1 MYVGSLKIL
10 PGKMIFSKNKASV
23 GGAIVISKS
32 DMYCHAEAY
41 IVFSR
46 NKAIKEGGAIGI
58 YNSSVTGECF
68 MNFTGNFAEVNG
80 GGIFLVSQV
89 TNHHS

>member
-46 NKAIKEGGAIGI
+46 NKAIKEGGI

-68 MNFTGNFAEVNG
+68 MNFMEILQKRMEEEF
-80 GGIFLVSQV
+80 S
-89 TNHHS
+89 